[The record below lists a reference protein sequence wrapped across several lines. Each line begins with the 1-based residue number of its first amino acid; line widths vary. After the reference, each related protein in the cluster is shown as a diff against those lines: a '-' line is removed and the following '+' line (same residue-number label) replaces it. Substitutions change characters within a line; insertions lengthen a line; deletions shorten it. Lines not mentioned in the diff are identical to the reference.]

1 MKFPNV
7 LIKSLTYYSV
17 FKVFHHLG
25 FHNTKTTQPNKKH
38 RYITIYDAKK
48 TSSHYIYTAQVL
60 NRLSSGKKDRMKGEK
75 T

>member
-1 MKFPNV
+1 MKFPII
-7 LIKSLTYYSV
+7 LCSKYFITLAFIIPKPR
-17 FKVFHHLG
+17 K
-25 FHNTKTTQPNKKH
+25 PNKKH
-38 RYITIYDAKK
+38 WYITIYDAKK